1 MRTRS
6 RHLTLPLVLLALA
19 CRAAPPAPPEPGEN
33 LATRAQRLAQELLI
47 VDTHIDVPYRLHGQG
62 DERDDVSRRTAG
74 GHFDWERARAG
85 GLDAAFMSIYV
96 PAELQERGGAKALA
110 DELIDL
116 VEGLAA
122 AAPERFEV
130 ARSTADVE
138 RIAAAGKVALPL
150 GIENGAAL
158 EDELSNVAHFAA
170 RGVRYVTLTHSEN
183 NLICDSSYATERRW
197 DGLSP
202 YGREVVRELNRHGV
216 LVDVSHVSDATFDDV
231 LETSAV
237 PPIASHSSCRAFVP
251 GFERNLDDERIARL
265 GAAGGVLHIN
275 FGSAFLT
282 AEANADLFGARE
294 SLAEAVSAAGVAPDS
309 EAAREIRKRWR
320 AEHQPVRTQ
329 LGDVADHIDHAVAL
343 AGVEHVGLG
352 SDYDGVDDVPVGL
365 EDVSRYPALI
375 EELLRRGYS
384 EDELRGILGGNLM
397 RVWRAAE
404 AYAAAPSR

>member
-1 MRTRS
+1 MLPRDLA
-6 RHLTLPLVLLALA
+6 LTLPLVLSALA
-19 CRAAPPAPPEPGEN
+19 CRAAPQAAPAPAED
-33 LATRAQRLAQELLI
+33 LAARAQRLAQELLI

-62 DERDDVSRRTAG
+62 NTPDDVSQRTPG
-74 GHFDWERARAG
+74 GHFDWVRARAG

-96 PAELQERGGAKALA
+96 PSELQETGGAKALA
-110 DELIDL
+110 DELIDM
-116 VEGLAA
+116 VEGLQA

-138 RIAAAGKVALPL
+138 RIAAAGRVALPL

-183 NLICDSSYATERRW
+183 NLICDSSYAKERRW
-197 DGLSP
+197 NGLSP

-216 LVDVSHVSDATFDDV
+216 MVDVSHVSDATFDDV
-231 LETSAV
+231 LETSRV

-265 GAAGGVLHIN
+265 GQAGGVLQIN

-282 AEANADLFGARE
+282 AAANADQFGARE
-294 SLAEAVSAAGVAPDS
+294 AVAAAVSEAGVAPDS
-309 EAAREIRKRWR
+309 EAAREIRRSWH
-320 AEHQPVRTQ
+320 AAHPGPTTQ
-329 LGDVADHIDHAVAL
+329 VSDVADHIDHAVAL

-352 SDYDGVDDVPVGL
+352 SDFDGVGALPVGL
-365 EDVSRYPALI
+365 EDVSCYPALV
-375 EELLRRGYS
+375 EELLRRGYG
-384 EDELRGILGGNLM
+384 EDELRAILGGNLM

-404 AYAAAPSR
+404 AYAAAQGR

>member
-1 MRTRS
+1 MHDLRRA
-6 RHLTLPLVLLALA
+6 LPLVLWALA
-19 CRAAPPAPPEPGEN
+19 CHAVPQAPPVPQES
-33 LATRAQRLAQELLI
+33 LAVRAQRLAQELLI
-47 VDTHIDVPYRLHGQG
+47 VDTHIDVPYRLHGQ
-62 DERDDVSRRTAG
+62 DDPRDDVSRRTAG
-74 GHFDWERARAG
+74 GHFDWERAREG

-96 PAELQERGGAKALA
+96 PAELQEAGGAKALA

-158 EDELSNVAHFAA
+158 EDDLANAAHFAA
-170 RGVRYVTLTHSEN
+170 RGVRYVTLTHSQN
-183 NLICDSSYATERRW
+183 NLICDSSYAGERRW
-197 DGLSP
+197 NGLSP
-202 YGREVVRELNRHGV
+202 YGALVVRELNRQGV
-216 LVDVSHVSDATFDDV
+216 MIDVSHVSDEAFDDV

-265 GAAGGVLHIN
+265 GAAGGVLQIN

-282 AEANADLFGARE
+282 AQANAAAFGGYQ
-294 SLAEAVSAAGVAPDS
+294 AVAAAGVAPQS
-309 EAAREIRKRWR
+309 PEAEEIQRRWR
-320 AEHQPVRTQ
+320 EEHPQVDTQ
-329 LGDVADHIDHAVAL
+329 VSDVADHIDHAVAL

-352 SDYDGVDDVPVGL
+352 SDFDGVESVPVGL
-365 EDVSRYPALI
+365 DDVSRYPALV
-375 EELLRRGYS
+375 EELLRRGYG
-384 EDELRGILGGNLM
+384 EDDLRAILGGNLM

-404 AYAAAPSR
+404 AYAAAQAR